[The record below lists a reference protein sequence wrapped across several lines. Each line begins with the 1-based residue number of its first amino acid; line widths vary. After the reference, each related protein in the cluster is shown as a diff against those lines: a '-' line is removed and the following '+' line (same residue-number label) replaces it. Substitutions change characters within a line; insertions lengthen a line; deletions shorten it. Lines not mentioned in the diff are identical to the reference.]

1 MRRGY
6 CDMCL
11 PMIRRSNW
19 LVLLV
24 FVLFIKPAA
33 AAELHQTWSSVRAMG
48 MGGAYTAVVDDG
60 DALFYNPAALSRVSG
75 VEWTIMDPRIGV
87 NGPQALEVAQIASSG
102 STLADTLTDLY
113 GKAIWVGGG
122 GKTSFVMPNFGFAA
136 FSNGDVGVNLQNPA
150 FPELNL
156 NYIFDYGLAV
166 GGAIDFIPNV
176 WSIGIVAKRMNRTGT
191 NLPLGP
197 SVLASL
203 DLESIKEQLKNR
215 GTGYGLDIGTLLTI
229 PSPIRPTVSL
239 SIRNFGYTAFSFEEG
254 VQAPPRSEPDM
265 TLGGSLTFD
274 TPIFNI
280 TTAMDYRFLD
290 RADIQMGKKLHLG
303 LEFDLPLIQLRAG
316 LNQGYYTAGA
326 TFDMGVLAFDAATY
340 GVELGEYPGQL
351 EDRRYVVQMT
361 LQIGL
366 DLGLFGGSSSDG
378 SGSGGGGG
386 SRRKLKQRR

>member
-1 MRRGY
+1 MMMVHSAIFR
-6 CDMCL
+6 
-11 PMIRRSNW
+11 N
-19 LVLLV
+19 
-24 FVLFIKPAA
+24 FVLALLFLFTVSSESN

-60 DALFYNPAALSRVSG
+60 DALFYNPAALSKVSG

-87 NGPQALEVAQIASSG
+87 NGPQALEVAAIASSG

-156 NYIFDYGLAV
+156 NYVFDYGIAL

-176 WSIGIVAKRMNRTGT
+176 WSIGLVAKRLNRTGT
-191 NLPLGP
+191 NLPVGP

-203 DLESIKEQLKNR
+203 DIESIKDQLKNR
-215 GTGYGLDIGTLLTI
+215 GTGYGLDIGTMLTI
-229 PSPIRPTVSL
+229 PSPIQPTLSF
-239 SIRNFGYTAFSFEEG
+239 SIRNFGYTSFTFEEG

-274 TPIFNI
+274 TPVFNI

-303 LEFDLPLIQLRAG
+303 VEFDLPLLQLRAG

-326 TFDMGVLAFDAATY
+326 TFDMGVLALDAATY

-366 DLGLFGGSSSDG
+366 DLGLFGGSSSGG
-378 SGSGGGGG
+378 SGSSGG
-386 SRRKLKQRR
+386 SANRRKLKQRR

>member
-1 MRRGY
+1 MRNRLSRVFKFFS
-6 CDMCL
+6 MFF
-11 PMIRRSNW
+11 
-19 LVLLV
+19 LLSV
-24 FVLFIKPAA
+24 IAPRILF

-48 MGGAYTAVVDDG
+48 MGGAYTAVVDSG
-60 DALFYNPAALSRVSG
+60 DALFYNPAALSRISG

-87 NGPQALEVAQIASSG
+87 NGPQALEVAAIASSG
-102 STLADTLTDLY
+102 STLADTLADLY

-136 FSNGDVGVNLQNPA
+136 FSNGDVGINLQNPA

-156 NYIFDYGLAV
+156 NYVFDYGIAL
-166 GGAIDFIPNV
+166 GGAVDFIPNV
-176 WSIGIVAKRMNRTGT
+176 WSIGLVAKRMNRTGT
-191 NLPLGP
+191 NLPVGP

-203 DLESIKEQLKNR
+203 DIDSIKDQLKNR
-215 GTGYGLDIGTLLTI
+215 GTGYALDIGTMLTI
-229 PSPIRPTVSL
+229 PSPIQPTVSF
-239 SIRNFGYTAFSFEEG
+239 SIRNFGYTSFSFEEG
-254 VQAPPRSEPDM
+254 VQAPPRSDPDM

-274 TPIFNI
+274 TPVFNI

-303 LEFDLPLIQLRAG
+303 VEFDLPLIQLRAG

-326 TFDMGVLAFDAATY
+326 TFDIGVIALDAATY

-366 DLGLFGGSSSDG
+366 DLGLFGGSSSGGTG
-378 SGSGGGGG
+378 SGSSGS